1 MGDEQLKEIMPYVF
15 AILTGIFTT
24 IEATVNAQ
32 LGRFVT
38 PKIATLHSLFVGLL
52 VMLIAN
58 FLNGSLNQ
66 YSKVYNIE
74 LQWLIGGIFG
84 ASIIYLMTLTIP
96 KLGITLTL
104 TIVITSQILSS
115 FCIDAFIFKEK
126 QLEITTIFGVALI
139 ITGLYFIME

>member
-1 MGDEQLKEIMPYVF
+1 MPYVF

-32 LGRFVT
+32 LGRIVT

-58 FLNGSLNQ
+58 ILNGTLDQ
-66 YSKVYNIE
+66 YSKVSNVE
-74 LQWLIGGIFG
+74 LHWLIGGIFG
-84 ASIIYLMTLTIP
+84 ALIIYLMTITIP
-96 KLGITLTL
+96 KLGVTITL

-115 FCIDAFIFKEK
+115 FYIDTFILKQQ
-126 QLEITTIFGVALI
+126 QLELTKI
-139 ITGLYFIME
+139 IGAFLVVMGLYFIME

>member
-1 MGDEQLKEIMPYVF
+1 MIPYVF

-32 LGRFVT
+32 LGRLVT

-58 FLNGSLNQ
+58 ILNGSLSQ
-66 YSKVYNIE
+66 YSKVSNVD

-84 ASIIYLMTLTIP
+84 ALIIYLLTLTIP
-96 KLGITLTL
+96 KLGVTITL

-115 FCIDAFIFKEK
+115 FCIDTFILKQQ
-126 QLEITTIFGVALI
+126 QLELI
-139 ITGLYFIME
+139 KIIGAFLVITGLYFIME

>member
-1 MGDEQLKEIMPYVF
+1 MKDIIPYVL

-58 FLNGSLNQ
+58 ILNGSLSQ
-66 YSKVYNIE
+66 YSKVSNVD

-84 ASIIYLMTLTIP
+84 ALIIYLLTLTIP
-96 KLGITLTL
+96 KLGVTITL

-115 FCIDAFIFKEK
+115 FCIDTFILKQQ
-126 QLEITTIFGVALI
+126 QLELI
-139 ITGLYFIME
+139 KIIGAFLVITGLYFIME